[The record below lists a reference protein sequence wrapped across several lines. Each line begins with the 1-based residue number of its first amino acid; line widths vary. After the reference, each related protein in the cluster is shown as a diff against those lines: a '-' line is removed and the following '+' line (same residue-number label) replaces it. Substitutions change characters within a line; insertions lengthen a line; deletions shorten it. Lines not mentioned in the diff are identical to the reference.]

1 MPIVTSFCNNNLPI
15 DFRIH
20 SNIFMITDHSKSI
33 LRIIY
38 FLFCKILFKL
48 PTNFRV
54 YLRIILSL
62 SRQHLKLI
70 FGGVLGQNRV

>member
-1 MPIVTSFCNNNLPI
+1 MPIVTSFCNNNLKI

-48 PTNFRV
+48 LTSE
-54 YLRIILSL
+54 YILRIILSL